1 MLHQDESYPGSDIT
15 LVNDDTGEVMEL
27 SLKATDSTAYV
38 EEALLRYPDIAV
50 LTTEEVGRFFANDP
64 RVSAAAL
71 DNDELTRV
79 TESNFEAMLDKL
91 PAVDVAQGAAAGVAA
106 GATIG
111 LWPFVVAYLR
121 KRISQDQLEQ
131 ACVKVF
137 GQSGV
142 SLASRLSYAALL
154 GPLFAWYLLARGVMG
169 LAKAASSQTESNPV
183 RRVVWRPA

>member
-79 TESNFEAMLDKL
+79 T
-91 PAVDVAQGAAAGVAA
+91 
-106 GATIG
+106 
-111 LWPFVVAYLR
+111 
-121 KRISQDQLEQ
+121 
-131 ACVKVF
+131 
-137 GQSGV
+137 
-142 SLASRLSYAALL
+142 
-154 GPLFAWYLLARGVMG
+154 
-169 LAKAASSQTESNPV
+169 
-183 RRVVWRPA
+183 